1 MYYLEIT
8 KDYET
13 SEGVVLETNYLNHKL
28 NIVSYE
34 ATTDWQKVYR
44 IDEREYNGDTEDLE
58 QDLNYI
64 KGELQKR
71 LTGDYMAIWTR
82 D

>member
-8 KDYET
+8 KDMET
-13 SEGVVLETNYLNHKL
+13 TEPVEL
-28 NIVSYE
+28 
-34 ATTDWQKVYR
+34 TTKFESHAVKITGYKIADDWRKAYR
-44 IDEREYNGDTEDLE
+44 IDEREYDGDTDDLM

-64 KGELQKR
+64 KDELQK
-71 LTGDYMAIWTR
+71 LLKGDSTAIWTR

>member
-13 SEGVVLETNYLNHKL
+13 SEGVTLETNYLNHKL
-28 NIVSYE
+28 NIVSYA

-44 IDEREYNGDTEDLE
+44 IDEREYDGDTDDLE

-64 KGELQKR
+64 KDELQKR
-71 LTGDYMAIWTR
+71 LTDDYMAIWTR

>member
-8 KDYET
+8 KDMET
-13 SEGVVLETNYLNHKL
+13 TEPVELETEFEGHAVKVTGYT
-28 NIVSYE
+28 I
-34 ATTDWQKVYR
+34 ADDWRKAYR
-44 IDEREYNGDTEDLE
+44 IDEREYDGDTYDLK

-64 KGELQKR
+64 KAELQKL
-71 LTGDYMAIWTR
+71 LTDGFTVIWTK

>member
-8 KDYET
+8 KD
-13 SEGVVLETNYLNHKL
+13 LETTEPVEL
-28 NIVSYE
+28 
-34 ATTDWQKVYR
+34 TTKFEGHAVKVIGYNVTNDWRKAYR
-44 IDEREYNGDTEDLE
+44 IDDREYDGDREDLE

-64 KGELQKR
+64 KGELQKM
-71 LTGDYMAIWTR
+71 LTGDYTVIWTC

>member
-8 KDYET
+8 KD
-13 SEGVVLETNYLNHKL
+13 LETTDPVEL
-28 NIVSYE
+28 
-34 ATTDWQKVYR
+34 TTKFEGHAVKVIGYKIADDWRKAYR
-44 IDEREYNGDTEDLE
+44 IDEREYDGDTDDLE
-58 QDLNYI
+58 QDLDYI
-64 KGELQKR
+64 KGEVEKL

>member
-13 SEGVVLETNYLNHKL
+13 SEGVALETNYLNHKL
-28 NIVSYE
+28 NIVSYV

-44 IDEREYNGDTEDLE
+44 IDEREYNGDTEDLK
-58 QDLNYI
+58 QDLHYI
-64 KGELQKR
+64 KGELQK
-71 LTGDYMAIWTR
+71 LLIDGYTAIWTR

>member
-1 MYYLEIT
+1 MYYLEVT

-13 SEGVVLETNYLNHKL
+13 SEGVALDTVYVGHKL
-28 NIVSYE
+28 KIFGYTV
-34 ATTDWQKVYR
+34 TTDWQNVYR
-44 IDEREYNGDTEDLE
+44 IDEREYDGDTDDLE

-64 KGELQKR
+64 KDELQK
-71 LTGDYMAIWTR
+71 LLKDDYTVIWTR

>member
-13 SEGVVLETNYLNHKL
+13 SEGVALETNYFKHKL
-28 NIVSYE
+28 NIVSYA

-64 KGELQKR
+64 KGELQKL
-71 LTGDYMAIWTR
+71 LTDDYTAIWTR

>member
-1 MYYLEIT
+1 MYYLEVT

-13 SEGVVLETNYLNHKL
+13 SEGVALETNYLNHKL

-34 ATTDWQKVYR
+34 STTDWQKVYR
-44 IDEREYNGDTEDLE
+44 VDEREYNGDIDDLSS
-58 QDLNYI
+58 DLNYI

-71 LTGDYMAIWTR
+71 LTNGFMAIWTR

>member
-8 KDYET
+8 KDMET
-13 SEGVVLETNYLNHKL
+13 TEPVEL
-28 NIVSYE
+28 
-34 ATTDWQKVYR
+34 TTKFEDHAVKVIGYKFTDDWRKAYR
-44 IDEREYNGDTEDLE
+44 IDEREYDGDTDDLE

-64 KGELQKR
+64 KGEVEKLI
-71 LTGDYMAIWTR
+71 TGDYTAIWTK

>member
-8 KDYET
+8 KDMET
-13 SEGVVLETNYLNHKL
+13 SEPVELNTEVANHAVKV
-28 NIVSYE
+28 IGYKV
-34 ATTDWQKVYR
+34 ATDWRKAYR
-44 IDEREYNGDTEDLE
+44 IDEREYDGDTDDLKEDLDYI
-58 QDLNYI
+58 QD
-64 KGELQKR
+64 GLQEI

>member
-8 KDYET
+8 QD
-13 SEGVVLETNYLNHKL
+13 LETTEPVEL
-28 NIVSYE
+28 
-34 ATTDWQKVYR
+34 TTKIEGYAIKVTGYNVTNDWRKAYR
-44 IDEREYNGDTEDLE
+44 IDEREYDGDREDLM

-64 KGELQKR
+64 QEELQKL

>member
-8 KDYET
+8 KDTET
-13 SEGVVLETNYLNHKL
+13 TEPVELTTKFEGHAVKVTGYK
-28 NIVSYE
+28 I
-34 ATTDWQKVYR
+34 ADDWRKAYR
-44 IDEREYNGDTEDLE
+44 IDEREYDGDTDDLE

-64 KGELQKR
+64 KGEVEKI
-71 LTGDYMAIWTR
+71 LTGDYTAIWTK

>member
-8 KDYET
+8 KDMET
-13 SEGVVLETNYLNHKL
+13 SEPVELNTEVANHAVK
-28 NIVSYE
+28 IIGYKV
-34 ATTDWQKVYR
+34 AIDWLKAYR
-44 IDEREYNGDTEDLE
+44 IDEREYDGNTEDLE

-64 KGELQKR
+64 KDELQK
-71 LTGDYMAIWTR
+71 LLKDGSTVIWTR

>member
-13 SEGVVLETNYLNHKL
+13 SEGVALDTIYVGYKL
-28 NIVSYE
+28 KIVGYTV
-34 ATTDWQKVYR
+34 TTDWRKAYR
-44 IDEREYNGDTEDLE
+44 IDEREYDGYTDDLKEDL
-58 QDLNYI
+58 DYI
-64 KGELQKR
+64 KDELQK
-71 LTGDYMAIWTR
+71 LLKDGSTVIWTR

>member
-13 SEGVVLETNYLNHKL
+13 SEGVALETNYLNHKL
-28 NIVSYE
+28 NIVSYA
-34 ATTDWQKVYR
+34 ATTDWRNVYR
-44 IDEREYNGDTEDLE
+44 IDEREYDGDTDDLE

-64 KGELQKR
+64 KDELQKR
-71 LTGDYMAIWTR
+71 LTDDYMAIWTR

>member
-8 KDYET
+8 KDMET
-13 SEGVVLETNYLNHKL
+13 TEPIELTTKFEGHAV
-28 NIVSYE
+28 
-34 ATTDWQKVYR
+34 KVTGYQIADDCRKAYR
-44 IDEREYNGDTEDLE
+44 IDEREYDGDTEDLE

-64 KGELQKR
+64 KDELQKL

>member
-8 KDYET
+8 KDMET
-13 SEGVVLETNYLNHKL
+13 TEPVELTTKFEGHAVKVIGYNVTN
-28 NIVSYE
+28 
-34 ATTDWQKVYR
+34 DWRKAYR
-44 IDEREYNGDTEDLE
+44 IDDREYDGDREDLE

-64 KGELQKR
+64 KDELQK
-71 LTGDYMAIWTR
+71 LLKDDSTVIWTR

>member
-8 KDYET
+8 KDMET
-13 SEGVVLETNYLNHKL
+13 TEPVEV
-28 NIVSYE
+28 
-34 ATTDWQKVYR
+34 TTRFVDHAVKVTGYKVADDWRKAYR
-44 IDEREYNGDTEDLE
+44 IDDREYDGNREDLE

-64 KGELQKR
+64 KDELQK
-71 LTGDYMAIWTR
+71 LLKDDSTAIWTK

>member
-8 KDYET
+8 NDMET
-13 SEGVVLETNYLNHKL
+13 TEPVELTTKFEGHAVKVTGYK
-28 NIVSYE
+28 I
-34 ATTDWQKVYR
+34 ADDWRKAYH
-44 IDEREYNGDTEDLE
+44 IDEREYDGDREDLE

-64 KGELQKR
+64 KGELQKL
-71 LTGDYMAIWTR
+71 LTGDYTVIWTH

>member
-8 KDYET
+8 KDMET
-13 SEGVVLETNYLNHKL
+13 TEPVELTTKFEGHAVKVTGYK
-28 NIVSYE
+28 I
-34 ATTDWQKVYR
+34 ADDWRKAYR
-44 IDEREYNGDTEDLE
+44 IDEREYDGDKDDLE

-64 KGELQKR
+64 KAELQK
-71 LTGDYMAIWTR
+71 LLKDDYMAIWTR

>member
-13 SEGVVLETNYLNHKL
+13 SEGVALETNYLNHKL
-28 NIVSYE
+28 NIISYV

-44 IDEREYNGDTEDLE
+44 IDEREYDGDTDDLE
-58 QDLNYI
+58 QDFNYI
-64 KGELQKR
+64 KAELQKF
-71 LTGDYMAIWTR
+71 LTDDYMAIWTR

>member
-1 MYYLEIT
+1 MYFLEIT
-8 KDYET
+8 KDMET
-13 SEGVVLETNYLNHKL
+13 TEPVEL
-28 NIVSYE
+28 
-34 ATTDWQKVYR
+34 TTKFEDHAVKVTGYQVADDWRKAYR
-44 IDEREYNGDTEDLE
+44 IDEREYDGDTDDLE

-64 KGELQKR
+64 KEELQKM

>member
-8 KDYET
+8 KDMET
-13 SEGVVLETNYLNHKL
+13 TEPVELTTEFENHAVKV
-28 NIVSYE
+28 IGYKV
-34 ATTDWQKVYR
+34 ADDWRKAYR
-44 IDEREYNGDTEDLE
+44 INEREYDGDIDDLK

-64 KGELQKR
+64 KAELQK
-71 LTGDYMAIWTR
+71 LLKNDSTVIWTR

>member
-8 KDYET
+8 KDMET
-13 SEGVVLETNYLNHKL
+13 TEPVELTTKFEGHAVKVIGYNVTN
-28 NIVSYE
+28 
-34 ATTDWQKVYR
+34 DWRKAYR
-44 IDEREYNGDTEDLE
+44 IDNREYDGDREDLE

-64 KGELQKR
+64 KDELQKL
-71 LTGDYMAIWTR
+71 LTGDYTVIWTH